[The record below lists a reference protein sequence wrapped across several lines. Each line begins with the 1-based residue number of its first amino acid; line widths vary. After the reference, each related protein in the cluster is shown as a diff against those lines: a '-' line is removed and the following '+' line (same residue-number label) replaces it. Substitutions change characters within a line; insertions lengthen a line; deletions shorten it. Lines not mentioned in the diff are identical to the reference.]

1 MSKLLLGCSG
11 IDARGTSFRRSMQ
24 IECEQV
30 IIEVRRACELPVKH
44 SQVRCERSL
53 TKGLTDHYL
62 KMNRTWRPTPRW
74 RDPVWSKYSSFG
86 AWRVVSPQPLSS
98 WPILD
103 QNRNKLTAA
112 RAANA
117 IITAGFPNACQN
129 PCP

>member
-74 RDPVWSKYSSFG
+74 RDPLLRQCLGRIDSMT
-86 AWRVVSPQPLSS
+86 LSQAQS
-98 WPILD
+98 L
-103 QNRNKLTAA
+103 NLL
-112 RAANA
+112 
-117 IITAGFPNACQN
+117 
-129 PCP
+129 